1 MNLISD
7 AWIPV
12 RSQSGVFK
20 LISPLDLTD
29 TNDPAIQLD
38 AVRPDFNGALAQ
50 FLIGLLY
57 TLMPPKDDDAWE
69 DVLFNPPTR
78 TLLEAAFLKAKDS
91 FELLSVSGPAFMQDF
106 SPSLDDGGSECA
118 LEALLIEA
126 PGVNTVDNNAA
137 HFVKARVGLA
147 VCATTAAQMLLTL
160 QINAPSGGAGHRT
173 GLRGGGPLTT
183 LIWPQ
188 RRKSSETATTLFEKL
203 WCNVLVP
210 AERHNLTTAF
220 PWCAATLVSDGK
232 PPRLALGN
240 ALWSF
245 WATPRRIRLIANQ
258 PEGMCELDP
267 RMPAGPRISG
277 YSTRNYGANYPS
289 DKYAHPLSPY
299 YYVKKDDSW
308 LPLHPKSG
316 GFGYREWPTFAAAPS
331 DGVSGD
337 ADARKMAKV
346 FELSSDRCAAMRQ
359 HFAAQPD
366 MWVFGFEM
374 DNMKALAWH
383 EALLPTL
390 VDLSPEA
397 ARLVGALAAQLV
409 KAADVAAS
417 QLAQAVRKSLSASGK
432 SDSAPVRT
440 RFYDATESAF
450 YRHIFA
456 ARPEQA
462 TTDMQRGW
470 ASELKRVVF
479 DLFDEFTQTTAP
491 ESDGRLARAE
501 RTSKAEGDLRRYLSR
516 ALNDALEIR
525 SETPSKASKP
535 KNSKVK
541 QGANT

>member
-1 MNLISD
+1 MNLITD

-12 RSQSGVFK
+12 RSRSGVFQ

-29 TNDPAIQLD
+29 SPDPAIQLD
-38 AVRPDFNGALAQ
+38 AIRPDFNGALAQ

-57 TLMPPKDDDAWE
+57 TLMPPKDDEVWE
-69 DVLFNPPTR
+69 DVLFNPPAR
-78 TLLEAAFLKAKDS
+78 SVLETAFLRVKDS
-91 FELLSVSGPAFMQDF
+91 FELISAGPAFMQDL
-106 SPSLDDGGSECA
+106 SPSLDDGGTECA

-126 PGVNTVDNNAA
+126 PGNNTVENNAA
-137 HFVKARVGLA
+137 HFIKARADLQVSLPS
-147 VCATTAAQMLLTL
+147 AAHMLLTL
-160 QINAPSGGAGHRT
+160 QINAPAGGAGHRT
-173 GLRGGGPLTT
+173 GLRGGGPLST

-188 RRKSSETATTLFEKL
+188 QRKDGKSVTTLFEKL
-203 WCNVLVP
+203 WCNVLSP
-210 AERHNLTTAF
+210 PERFSLKHAF
-220 PWCAATLVSDGK
+220 PWCEATLVSDGK
-232 PPRLALGN
+232 PPRLARGN
-240 ALWSF
+240 YLWNF
-245 WATPRRIRLIANQ
+245 WATPRRIRLTLSKT
-258 PEGMCELDP
+258 EGICELDP
-267 RMPAGPRISG
+267 RMPSGARIGG
-277 YSTRNYGANYPS
+277 YRTRNYGANYPS
-289 DKYAHPLSPY
+289 EEFNHPLSPY
-299 YYVKKDDSW
+299 YFVKKDNSR

-331 DGVSGD
+331 NKTSGE
-337 ADARKMAKV
+337 ADAKVMAKV
-346 FELSSDRCAAMRQ
+346 LEISSDRRTSMRK

-390 VDLSPEA
+390 LDLSPTA
-397 ARLVGALAAQLV
+397 ARLVGALAALLV

-456 ARPEQA
+456 AQPDLEQG
-462 TTDMQRGW
+462 TTDIQRGW

-501 RTSKAEGDLRRYLSR
+501 RTSKADGDLRRYLGKAIDESL
-516 ALNDALEIR
+516 ALSSPAAK
-525 SETPSKASKP
+525 PKKSKP
-535 KNSKVK
+535 AKAQKEP
-541 QGANT
+541 A